1 MINAYA
7 LSFDPPTQTSFLG
20 SFVNL
25 SKDNLN
31 RFSPSFLRL
40 IVTDPLPDQ
49 FILIFLDGGVEL
61 TSFNDETTL
70 NYSC

>member
-7 LSFDPPTQTSFLG
+7 LSFEPSKQTSFLG

-31 RFSPSFLRL
+31 RFSPSFFRL
-40 IVTDPLPDQ
+40 IVTKPLPKK
-49 FILIFLDGGVEL
+49 FLFIFLDGGVEL